1 MPHSEMVLLDA
12 DASASCAALMARAD
26 SAPQATMEKNSP
38 RAIMAASFWRA
49 ASSLLPPA
57 PDLAALGLAFCV
69 TPADGQAAIP
79 ADAQQEG

>member
-1 MPHSEMVLLDA
+1 MPHSEIVLLDA

-49 ASSLLPPA
+49 A